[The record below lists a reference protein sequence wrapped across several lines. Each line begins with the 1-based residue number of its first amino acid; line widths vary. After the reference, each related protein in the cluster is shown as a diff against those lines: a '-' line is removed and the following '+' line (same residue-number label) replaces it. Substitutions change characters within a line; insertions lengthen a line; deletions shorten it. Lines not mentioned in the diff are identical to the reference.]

1 MEDIAI
7 QMQSLDEFVTRA
19 RSQNGRQ
26 HDSQLQTLDNFAVGI
41 CESYRE
47 MHGNLNDLADDAS
60 NFRDAI
66 AGQKENVEKSIRNL
80 TAEVRE
86 PLAELQSN
94 IQSAPLTEYTVTGDT
109 PQKVQYTYPA
119 SLPRT

>member
-26 HDSQLQTLDNFAVGI
+26 HDSKLQ
-41 CESYRE
+41 
-47 MHGNLNDLADDAS
+47 
-60 NFRDAI
+60 
-66 AGQKENVEKSIRNL
+66 NL

-86 PLAELQSN
+86 PLVELQSN

-119 SLPRT
+119 SLPRTESHESLIAKLRDSNEFLELSVPPDEASAPRRPNSP